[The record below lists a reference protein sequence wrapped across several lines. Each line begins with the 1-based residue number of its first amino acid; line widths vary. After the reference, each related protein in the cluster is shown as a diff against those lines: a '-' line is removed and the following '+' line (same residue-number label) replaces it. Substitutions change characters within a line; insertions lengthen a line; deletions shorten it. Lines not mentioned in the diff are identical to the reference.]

1 MTNALRNLIASAVRF
16 LFNTLSYTKII
27 DGYNV
32 PAQGGCILA
41 MNHLSRLDPAVAYIT
56 IDREDMTAL
65 VADKYKSTPGISWLV
80 NIFNGIWVN
89 REEVDMKA
97 IRAARD
103 YLRNGGALGIAPEGT
118 RSQTK
123 ALIRAKTGVAY
134 LADKAQVPLVPIA
147 IWGSERAFKDLAH
160 FRRAKINIRF
170 GEPFNLEPMDRM
182 DRNGSLLRNTDEI
195 MCRIAAMLP
204 PEYWGEYA
212 DHPRLHEMMQANQ
225 ETRLQS
231 AN

>member
-1 MTNALRNLIASAVRF
+1 
-16 LFNTLSYTKII
+16 
-27 DGYNV
+27 
-32 PAQGGCILA
+32 
-41 MNHLSRLDPAVAYIT
+41 MNHLSRLDPAVAYVT

-65 VADKYKSTPGISWLV
+65 VADKYKATPGISWLV

-89 REEVDMKA
+89 REDVDMKA

-103 YLRNGGALGIAPEGT
+103 YLRSGGALGIAPEGT

-123 ALIRAKTGVAY
+123 ALIQAKTGVAY

-147 IWGSERAFKDLAH
+147 IWGSERAFRDLAH
-160 FRRAKINIRF
+160 FRQAKINIRF
-170 GEPFNLEPMDRM
+170 GKPFNLEPLDRM
-182 DRNGSLLRNTDEI
+182 DRNGSLQRNTDEI

-212 DHPRLHEMMQANQ
+212 NHPRLRELIQENQ
-225 ETRLQS
+225 EIRSLAAS
-231 AN
+231 